1 MFFSDIPRIPE
12 SSHPPLESSE
22 YALFVPLTELDL
34 VLSTVIFCYE
44 FLECLPCTGRF
55 GMQPCII
62 LRFLC
67 EKKSLLS
74 ESCVFNQT
82 YIV

>member
-22 YALFVPLTELDL
+22 YTLFVPLTELDL
-34 VLSTVIFCYE
+34 VLSMNFWNAYHAVGDCVV
-44 FLECLPCTGRF
+44 
-55 GMQPCII
+55 

-67 EKKSLLS
+67 EKKSLS
-74 ESCVFNQT
+74 ESFVLNSKQYRFD
-82 YIV
+82 